1 MNKAYVFT
9 VIGDKDG
16 TMSTLYAGMASI
28 KMKNEQPVAVKAIS
42 DWIEDNAPD
51 IITVGDPLDD
61 VADYGVVSNL
71 AYKMRKTG
79 VAWHNNQY
87 GFCLTELV
95 G

>member
-16 TMSTLYAGMASI
+16 TMSTLYAEMASS
-28 KMKNEQPVAVKAIS
+28 KMKNEQPVAAKAIR
-42 DWIEDNAPD
+42 DWIEANAPD
-51 IITVGDPLDD
+51 IITVGDQLDD
-61 VADYGVVSNL
+61 VANDL
-71 AYKMRKTG
+71 AYKMRKNG
-79 VAWHNNQY
+79 VAWQSY